1 MYLMFFNGFCGGIV
15 GVFIIDFGF
24 SSSSSSTSMDIS
36 ESISAPEKKHVKNLR
51 LYYNK
56 MI

>member
-1 MYLMFFNGFCGGIV
+1 MFFNGFCGGIV